1 METAQKQPS
10 TEHSVKKVLVVEDD
24 ARIRQAVT
32 SILEKNG
39 YLVLQAADGE
49 DGFNQSEKADI
60 ILLDMFLPKLPG
72 DQFMKKVRDSGNY
85 VPVVVMS
92 ASISKGEAIKSFE
105 DYGIIDFVAKPFQ
118 AADIVEKVKH
128 AGTVAD
134 NMRFLRKATDRIKGF
149 IERQTLAPI

>member
-1 METAQKQPS
+1 METVQKHPT

-24 ARIRQAVT
+24 PRIRQVVT
-32 SILEKNG
+32 SILEKQG
-39 YLVLQAADGE
+39 YLVLQASDGE
-49 DGFNQSEKADI
+49 EGFKKSEQADI

-105 DYGIIDFVAKPFQ
+105 DYGIVDFVAKPFQ
-118 AADIVEKVKH
+118 AIDILEKVKH

-134 NMRFLRKATDRIKGF
+134 NIRFIRKATDRIKGF